1 MTLHDFTIPVAP
13 KPLQTSGKR
22 LVVVGGKTR
31 FFKNKKASDYQM
43 EIAFRARKHA
53 PKAPHECALR
63 LSLDF
68 FLPRPVREKADLQ
81 AVKRPDLDNL
91 IKGTQ
96 DALSEFWKDDS
107 QFIHLMSRKFY
118 AAPDEQPRIVVRIT
132 EAVGY

>member
-1 MTLHDFTIPVAP
+1 MTLHAFTIPVAP

-22 LVVVGGKTR
+22 LVVVGGKPR
-31 FFKNKKASDYQM
+31 FFKDKKASGYQK

-53 PKAPHECALR
+53 PKAPHECAIL

-68 FLPRPVREKADLQ
+68 FLPRPVRAKADLQ

-107 QFIHLMSRKFY
+107 QIIHLMSRKFY
-118 AAPDEQPRIVVRIT
+118 AATDESPRIVVRIS

>member
-1 MTLHDFTIPVAP
+1 MTLHAFTIPVAP

-22 LVVVGGKTR
+22 LVVVGGKPR
-31 FFKNKKASDYQM
+31 FFKDKKASDYQK

-53 PKAPHECALR
+53 PKSPHECAIL

-68 FLPRPVREKADLQ
+68 FLPRPVRAKADLQ
-81 AVKRPDLDNL
+81 ATKRPDLDNL

-107 QFIHLMSRKFY
+107 QIIHLMSRKFY
-118 AAPDEQPRIVVRIT
+118 AAPDESPRIVVRIT